1 MTLLV
6 FVIFAEEDF
15 YVFEKIREYAKEYDI
30 KFQLA
35 ELLPEPEFSLTS
47 KIDEL
52 IRDSNLVL
60 VIWSKKSQS
69 SVWVNQEIGFARALN
84 KRIIPFVETGVAT
97 KGFLIGLEWIEFN
110 GDQLEMGVK
119 ELVEYLEYYRKK
131 FFT

>member
-35 ELLPEPEFSLTS
+35 ELLPEFSLTS

-131 FFT
+131 FFI

>member
-35 ELLPEPEFSLTS
+35 ELLPEFSLTS

-84 KRIIPFVETGVAT
+84 KRIIPFVETGVST

-131 FFT
+131 FFI

>member
-6 FVIFAEEDF
+6 FVIFAEDDF
-15 YVFEKIREYAKEYDI
+15 YIFEKIREYAKEYDI

-35 ELLPEPEFSLTS
+35 GLLPEPEFSLTS

-84 KRIIPFVETGVAT
+84 KRIIPFVETGVST

-119 ELVEYLEYYRKK
+119 ELVEYLEYYREK

>member
-84 KRIIPFVETGVAT
+84 KRIIPFVEPGVST

-119 ELVEYLEYYRKK
+119 ELVEYLEYYREK